1 MHGEIDNAVI
11 TKKYESKLDKIDHEI
26 AKLDSIIKNGC
37 GKIVERPVTSRIS
50 INSATHLDTEFK
62 SGTRMGTESKRD
74 LEEESPSR
82 NTFLYL

>member
-1 MHGEIDNAVI
+1 MHGEIDNEAI

-50 INSATHLDTEFK
+50 INSATHLETESK
-62 SGTRMGTESKRD
+62 SGTHIGTESRRE
-74 LEEESPSR
+74 L
-82 NTFLYL
+82 

>member
-1 MHGEIDNAVI
+1 MHGEIDNEVI

-50 INSATHLDTEFK
+50 INSATHFETELK
-62 SGTRMGTESKRD
+62 SVNHIGTDWKRES
-74 LEEESPSR
+74 EEETPSR